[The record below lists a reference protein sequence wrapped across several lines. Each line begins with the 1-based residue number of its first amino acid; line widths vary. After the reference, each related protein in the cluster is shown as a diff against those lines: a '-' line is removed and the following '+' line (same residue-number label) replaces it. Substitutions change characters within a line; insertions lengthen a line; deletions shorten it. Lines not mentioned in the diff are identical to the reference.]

1 MRLPNWFEG
10 SHKLLF
16 LSKNTVIN
24 AKWPLRRLI
33 FDYFIFL
40 EQGKSCLAIPR
51 PCQSFLWF
59 HTLLVS
65 HHRPGAFR
73 SIIHQDF
80 VECRYLDH
88 IFLNMASQLT
98 YSLHKFH
105 QRIHS
110 RNNRWEESNHH
121 LKHPSSRKVSNDCRV
136 LLNDWR

>member
-1 MRLPNWFEG
+1 MSLPNWFEG
-10 SHKLLF
+10 SHTLLF
-16 LSKNTVIN
+16 LSKTIVIN

-40 EQGKSCLAIPR
+40 EQGKSYLTIPR

-73 SIIHQDF
+73 SIIHHDY
-80 VECRYLDH
+80 VDCRYPDR
-88 IFLNMASQLT
+88 IFLNMASQLS
-98 YSLHKFH
+98 YALHRLP

-110 RNNRWEESNHH
+110 RNNRWEGSNHRRT
-121 LKHPSSRKVSNDCRV
+121 HPCCRKVNNDFRV
-136 LLNDWR
+136 PLNDWR